1 MACLKPAQCATVHR
15 VLFTPPNDKT
25 MKSDQTKNY
34 ILTVTCPAG
43 PGVVASISG
52 FLAQQQCYISEMA
65 QYDDELTERFFC
77 RIAFKPGINASPEN
91 PAPDIEAIRQGFTEI
106 ADNFQMEWLMVDA
119 HRPSRV
125 LIMVSKADH
134 CLMDL
139 LYRKNK
145 GELAMDITAVISNH
159 LDLRPIVEREG
170 IRFVYLP
177 VDKENKAQ
185 QEARMLEIVAETQTE
200 LVVLARYMQILSE
213 HACQVLRGRCINI
226 HHSFLPGFKGARPYH
241 QAYQRGVK
249 LIGATAHYVT
259 SDLDE
264 GPIIE
269 QVVERVDHTQQPRE
283 LAALGRDMEN
293 SALAKAVRYHIERRV
308 FVDQIKT
315 VIFK

>member
-1 MACLKPAQCATVHR
+1 MNTEQFKE
-15 VLFTPPNDKT
+15 
-25 MKSDQTKNY
+25 Y

-43 PGVVASISG
+43 SGVVAAIAG
-52 FLAQQQCYISEMA
+52 FLADQRCYISEMS
-65 QYDDELTERFFC
+65 QYDDELTRRFFC
-77 RIAFKPGINASPEN
+77 RIAFKLGDES
-91 PAPDIEAIRQGFTEI
+91 APDIDGIRTGFETV
-106 ADNFQMEWLMVDA
+106 AARFHMEWLMVDA
-119 HRPSRV
+119 HRPTRV

-139 LYRKNK
+139 LYRKGK
-145 GELAMDITAVISNH
+145 GELAMKVTAVISNH

-177 VDKENKAQ
+177 VNKQ
-185 QEARMLEIVAETQTE
+185 NKPEQEARMLEIVEETQTE
-200 LVVLARYMQILSE
+200 LVVLARYMQILSD
-213 HACQVLRGRCINI
+213 HACQVLQGRCINI

-269 QVVERVDHTQQPRE
+269 QVVERVDHTQKPRE
-283 LAALGRDMEN
+283 LAAMGRDMEN

-315 VIFK
+315 VVFK

>member
-1 MACLKPAQCATVHR
+1 MNTYSKE
-15 VLFTPPNDKT
+15 
-25 MKSDQTKNY
+25 SY

-43 PGVVASISG
+43 SGVVAAISG
-52 FLAQQQCYISEMA
+52 YLATAHCYITEMA
-65 QYDDELTERFFC
+65 QYDDELTGRFFC
-77 RIAFKPGINASPEN
+77 RIEFR
-91 PAPDIEAIRQGFTEI
+91 PDSQDSETPSTIHAIRKGFEDI
-106 ADNFQMEWLMVDA
+106 ANAFQMEWLIVNA
-119 HRPSRV
+119 QRKTRV

-134 CLMDL
+134 CLTDL

-145 GELAMDITAVISNH
+145 GELSMEVTAVVSNH

-177 VDKENKAQ
+177 VDKQNKQ
-185 QEARMLEIVAETQTE
+185 EQEAQLLEIVEETHTE
-200 LVVLARYMQILSE
+200 LVVLARYMQILSDISCT
-213 HACQVLRGRCINI
+213 ALQGRCINI

-241 QAYQRGVK
+241 QAYERGVK

-269 QVVERVDHTQQPRE
+269 QVVERVDHTQQPKE

-293 SALAKAVRYHIERRV
+293 RALAKAVRYHIERRV
-308 FVDQIKT
+308 FVDNIKT
-315 VIFK
+315 VVF